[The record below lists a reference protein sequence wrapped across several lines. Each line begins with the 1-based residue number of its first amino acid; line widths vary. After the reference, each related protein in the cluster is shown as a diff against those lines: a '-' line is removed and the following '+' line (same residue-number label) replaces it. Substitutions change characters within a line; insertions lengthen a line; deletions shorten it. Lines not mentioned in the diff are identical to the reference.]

1 MCIISE
7 DIGMIKEKEICL
19 PNKESIS
26 GHRCERT
33 TMVSKCETFMNCSKT
48 SQAFVKK

>member
-7 DIGMIKEKEICL
+7 DIGKNKGKKGL
-19 PNKESIS
+19 PNEEAIS

-33 TMVSKCETFMNCSKT
+33 TMVAKWEIFMNCSKNFIDIC
-48 SQAFVKK
+48 QK